1 MYTSLTPTLSRAFVK
16 PAAFFLLLSVF
27 TVFLFQRCKADQP
40 LTLSPSSSVQVQ
52 WTSGPA
58 DASLG
63 SLADIKIPKGYRF
76 TDATG
81 ATLLLGRMNNPV
93 PAGLVGILAP
103 ESGQWWAVLEYR
115 NIGYLKDAAKTG
127 IDAKAILKGISDRA
141 QRQNE
146 IRRIHNLPLIASVD
160 WALAPAFDANTHIL
174 EWAVLAKVQSG
185 QVVNHTMRLLGR
197 QGLLDATVVEPY
209 QAQAALDLVS
219 LKELMKNISFK
230 PGQRY
235 TDYQAGDKIS
245 QIGLAGLIEGDE
257 DSATDQTD
265 DVAPSV
271 KSAGVWGRYVFAGV
285 LAGGSVMLVW
295 GVAQRRRKVQPV
307 LSKSLAG
314 NGVGNGNG
322 HTSVA
327 SVQHHAVAP
336 APALAGN
343 GLATVA
349 ARPAERPKVA
359 MARNGSTHRQ
369 GAHREGARRRK
380 IFDYHRFYTDTV
392 MKLSS
397 SGYTAE
403 VPPRNG
409 HANGNANGH
418 SPAHAIDDQSPSNG
432 AGNQALMQAHL
443 DLIANQ
449 KELIE
454 EQKRLMIQQA
464 KLIEE
469 KSKLIAEKTQLLDRQ
484 TELFERD
491 LL

>member
-1 MYTSLTPTLSRAFVK
+1 MYTSLTPTLSKAFVK
-16 PAAFFLLLSVF
+16 PAVWLLSVS
-27 TVFLFQRCKADQP
+27 TVFLFQCCKADQP
-40 LTLSPSSSVQVQ
+40 LSLSPSSSEQVQ

-63 SLADIKIPKGYRF
+63 SLADITIPKGYRF

-81 ATLLLGRMNNPV
+81 AALLLARMNNPV
-93 PAGLVGILAP
+93 PTGLVGILAP
-103 ESGQWWAVLEYR
+103 ESGQWWAVLGYR
-115 NIGYLKDAAKTG
+115 DTGYLKDAGKTEM
-127 IDAKAILKGISDRA
+127 DTKAILKAISDRA
-141 QRQNE
+141 QNQNE
-146 IRRIHNLPLIASVD
+146 ARRIHNQPLITSVD

-174 EWAVLAKVQSG
+174 EWAVLAKTQSG

-197 QGLLDATVVEPY
+197 QGILDATVVETY
-209 QAQAALDLVS
+209 QSQAALDLDS
-219 LKELMKNISFK
+219 LRGLMKNISFK
-230 PGQRY
+230 AGQRY
-235 TDYQAGDKIS
+235 ADYQAGDKIS
-245 QIGLAGLIEGDE
+245 QIGLADLIDGDE
-257 DSATDQTD
+257 GSSTAQTND
-265 DVAPSV
+265 AAPSG
-271 KSAGVWGRYVFAGV
+271 KSAGVWGWYVLAGV

-307 LSKSLAG
+307 ISTNLAGNGGNG

-322 HTSVA
+322 HGHTF
-327 SVQHHAVAP
+327 VQHAAIAP
-336 APALAGN
+336 VPALAGT
-343 GLATVA
+343 GLAAVA
-349 ARPAERPKVA
+349 AKPPERPRVA
-359 MARNGSTHRQ
+359 MARNGSKHRQ
-369 GAHREGARRRK
+369 GARRRK

-409 HANGNANGH
+409 HTNGRANGH
-418 SPAHAIDDQSPSNG
+418 SPAPAIDAQSPLNG
-432 AGNQALMQAHL
+432 ATNQALMQAHL

-469 KSKLIAEKTQLLDRQ
+469 KSKLIAEKSQLLDRQ

>member
-1 MYTSLTPTLSRAFVK
+1 LSLG
-16 PAAFFLLLSVF
+16 
-27 TVFLFQRCKADQP
+27 
-40 LTLSPSSSVQVQ
+40 SPEQLQ

-63 SLADIKIPKGYRF
+63 ALADIKIPKGYRF
-76 TDATG
+76 TDAAG
-81 ATLLLGRMNNPV
+81 AAMLLTRMNNPV
-93 PAGLVGILAP
+93 PTGLVGILAP

-115 NIGYLKDAAKTG
+115 DIGYLKDAAKTG
-127 IDAKAILKGISDRA
+127 MDAKAILQTISNRA
-141 QRQNE
+141 QNQNE
-146 IRRIHNLPLIASVD
+146 DRRIHNLPLITSVD

-174 EWAVLAKVQSG
+174 EWAVLAKTQSG

-197 QGLLDATVVEPY
+197 QGILDATVVEPY

-230 PGQRY
+230 AGQRY
-235 TDYQAGDKIS
+235 VDYQAGDKIS
-245 QIGLAGLIEGDE
+245 KIGLAELIDGDE
-257 DSATDQTD
+257 DASTAQTD
-265 DVAPSV
+265 DDAPSG
-271 KSAGVWGRYVFAGV
+271 KSAGVWGWYVFAGV
-285 LAGGSVMLVW
+285 LAGGGVMLVW

-307 LSKSLAG
+307 LSTSLAGNG

-322 HTSVA
+322 HGHA
-327 SVQHHAVAP
+327 SVRHDAITPVS
-336 APALAGN
+336 ALAGN
-343 GLATVA
+343 GLTAVA
-349 ARPAERPKVA
+349 AKPAERPKVA
-359 MARNGSTHRQ
+359 MARHGSNHRQ
-369 GAHREGARRRK
+369 GARRRK

-409 HANGNANGH
+409 HTNGHANGH
-418 SPAHAIDDQSPSNG
+418 SPAHAIDAQSPSNG
-432 AGNQALMQAHL
+432 AANQGLMQAHL

>member
-1 MYTSLTPTLSRAFVK
+1 MYTSLTSPLSRLFVK
-16 PAAFFLLLSVF
+16 PAAFFWLLSVS
-27 TVFLFQRCKADQP
+27 TIFLIQCCKADQP
-40 LTLSPSSSVQVQ
+40 LSLSLGSPDPGQVQ

-63 SLADIKIPKGYRF
+63 ALADIKIPKGYRL

-81 ATLLLGRMNNPV
+81 AATLLARMNNPV

-115 NIGYLKDAAKTG
+115 DIGYVNDAGKAGMDT
-127 IDAKAILKGISDRA
+127 KAILQTISDRA

-146 IRRIHNLPLIASVD
+146 DRRIHNLPLITSVD
-160 WALAPAFDANTHIL
+160 WALAPAFDANTHIV
-174 EWAVLAKVQSG
+174 EWAVLAKTQSG

-209 QAQAALDLVS
+209 QPQAALDLIS

-230 PGQRY
+230 SGQRY

-245 QIGLAGLIEGDE
+245 QIGLAGLIDGE
-257 DSATDQTD
+257 DDSSAAQTD
-265 DVAPSV
+265 DVAPST
-271 KSAGVWGRYVFAGV
+271 KSAGAWGWYVLAGV
-285 LAGGSVMLVW
+285 LAGGSVMLVR
-295 GVAQRRRKVQPV
+295 GVAQRRRKAHPV
-307 LSKSLAG
+307 ISTGLAG
-314 NGVGNGNG
+314 NGSGNGNG
-322 HTSVA
+322 HTLVHDGA
-327 SVQHHAVAP
+327 LAP
-336 APALAGN
+336 VSALAGN
-343 GLATVA
+343 GLATVPA
-349 ARPAERPKVA
+349 KPAERPKVTV
-359 MARNGSTHRQ
+359 ARNGSTHRQ
-369 GAHREGARRRK
+369 GVRRRK

-409 HANGNANGH
+409 HTNGHTNGH
-418 SPAHAIDDQSPSNG
+418 SPASAIDAQSPSNG
-432 AGNQALMQAHL
+432 AANQALMQAHL

-469 KSKLIAEKTQLLDRQ
+469 KSKLIAEKSQLLDRQ